1 MASKNPMHNCIRE
14 GCNKRLKQSSLRR
27 LWRVVRS
34 DWFWPSGWNK
44 RPNEFFLCRG
54 CNSSRTDLQRVDSE
68 RTTTRA
74 TGPPAAPPRSVRRQ
88 PEAASLAL
96 PLQRELPESPPA
108 SPTRSDMGAD
118 EGPSGPESSPASPT
132 QSDPGG
138 TDGPPGRKRASAAGG
153 EDGRRKRMR
162 PAERR
167 SGKKRSEEERSE
179 EGRSEEEEGEEEEE
193 EEDGDDDDDDCAFY
207 YEEGE
212 PPVSSLPAGGLATVG
227 YDAGDE
233 GGGAESENEGPPSRT
248 SQPRVISL
256 PLPPPRKGGQANVV
270 RADLASR
277 GLLLENGQHAADLG
291 KRDPG
296 ALGRALAALR
306 VALHRIA
313 TLEDERAQQDE
324 AVKELSRAG
333 LEDLFKEL
341 ALSVLYGKYPLTHG
355 VWRRL
360 LDTLANM

>member
-108 SPTRSDMGAD
+108 SPTRSDMGAA

-179 EGRSEEEEGEEEEE
+179 EGRSDEEEEE
-193 EEDGDDDDDDCAFY
+193 EEDGDDDDDCAFY

-212 PPVSSLPAGGLATVG
+212 PPVSSLRRAASPPWATMPGTRVAG
-227 YDAGDE
+227 
-233 GGGAESENEGPPSRT
+233 PSR
-248 SQPRVISL
+248 RM
-256 PLPPPRKGGQANVV
+256 
-270 RADLASR
+270 
-277 GLLLENGQHAADLG
+277 
-291 KRDPG
+291 
-296 ALGRALAALR
+296 RALRRARRSPGLFPCLHRLRAR
-306 VALHRIA
+306 VAKP
-313 TLEDERAQQDE
+313 TLFAQ
-324 AVKELSRAG
+324 
-333 LEDLFKEL
+333 
-341 ALSVLYGKYPLTHG
+341 T
-355 VWRRL
+355 WRVAASCLR
-360 LDTLANM
+360 TASTQPT